1 MRISNWE
8 KFNEN
13 EFTRLA
19 TKYMGPMH
27 KDFAFNGPT
36 DNFDI
41 KYITIS
47 FPDGAVIN
55 FDCRENHT
63 KDIGT
68 FKLSATRESSSKRI
82 AQLYLNLYGDEIQFE
97 DFKEYQMIRY
107 YMNRTDLFDTTF
119 DGYIYGQEKL
129 GATDIKIHINTINTS
144 ELIPQYFVNRSN
156 NLFQINTT
164 AQFTL
169 ESAIKIVKDIPAWRN
184 FFIDH
189 KDETLQNFIDPLD
202 KISIDTHDQVIP
214 ANVNYKGMNICGYLY
229 LYGILHGFT
238 DKKEDIKFILNRF
251 NTPMSPEKIIGVL
264 YEMI

>member
-1 MRISNWE
+1 MRISNWK

-27 KDFAFNGPT
+27 KNFAFNGPN
-36 DNFDI
+36 DDFPI
-41 KYITIS
+41 KYITIA
-47 FPDGAVIN
+47 FPDGSIIN
-55 FDCRENHT
+55 FDCVENHT

-68 FKLSATRESSSKRI
+68 FKLSAVREPLADKRI
-82 AQLYLNLYGDEIQFE
+82 AQLYLDLYGNEIQFE

-107 YMNRTDLFDTTF
+107 YMNRSDLFDTTF

-129 GATDIKIHINTINTS
+129 GATDVGINIGDINTNDPS
-144 ELIPQYFVNRSN
+144 PSYFRSKG
-156 NLFQINTT
+156 LFQINTT

-169 ESAIKIVKDIPAWRN
+169 ESAIKIIKDIPAWRN
-184 FFIDH
+184 FFRDH

-202 KISIDTHDQVIP
+202 KISIDTNDNVMP
-214 ANVNYKGMNICGYLY
+214 SNVNYKGMNICGYLY
-229 LYGILHGFT
+229 LYGILHSFT